1 MDKDK
6 GNKKKPLKLSSS
18 GRLQIRKNLG
28 PAGDKVKNSCNKKT
42 IQIVFKNKN
51 NQQKSS
57 STTQSNFRGSSSL
70 RTPRPGINS
79 SPQPN
84 FTSPNKTRNFENKN
98 KNLITPLNHELNQIN
113 ELKGAVAQLSSS
125 IEERLGN
132 FGTSI
137 GNSLTQQTQN
147 TQKSLMEMHERLAI
161 IDRAQENIHS
171 LSTQVNDLQ
180 NILSNKQLRGAFG
193 EVQLENIV
201 KDALPQNAYQFQ
213 YTLISVSYT
222 HLRAHET

>member
-28 PAGDKVKNSCNKKT
+28 PAGDKARNSGSKKT

-70 RTPRPGINS
+70 RTPRSGGINS

-84 FTSPNKTRNFENKN
+84 FSSPNKTRNFDNKN
-98 KNLITPLNHELNQIN
+98 KKNTDKKTQQKKSTLRPLEDDFSKSDAKKILEQEEQEFDKFPSLAKIKRAR
-113 ELKGAVAQLSSS
+113 EK
-125 IEERLGN
+125 ERLKSAN
-132 FGTSI
+132 DEDDSKI
-137 GNSLTQQTQN
+137 SSL
-147 TQKSLMEMHERLAI
+147 
-161 IDRAQENIHS
+161 
-171 LSTQVNDLQ
+171 VW
-180 NILSNKQLRGAFG
+180 RGK
-193 EVQLENIV
+193 VWLW
-201 KDALPQNAYQFQ
+201 
-213 YTLISVSYT
+213 
-222 HLRAHET
+222 

>member
-1 MDKDK
+1 MDRNK

-28 PAGDKVKNSCNKKT
+28 PAGDKARSSGNKKT

-84 FTSPNKTRNFENKN
+84 FSSPNKTRNFDNKN
-98 KNLITPLNHELNQIN
+98 KKTVDKKSQQKKSNLRNLQKLDITDLIETSSGDWYSSKDIDNSIKNFRFKKTHVIN
-113 ELKGAVAQLSSS
+113 
-125 IEERLGN
+125 
-132 FGTSI
+132 
-137 GNSLTQQTQN
+137 
-147 TQKSLMEMHERLAI
+147 
-161 IDRAQENIHS
+161 
-171 LSTQVNDLQ
+171 
-180 NILSNKQLRGAFG
+180 
-193 EVQLENIV
+193 
-201 KDALPQNAYQFQ
+201 PCW
-213 YTLISVSYT
+213 
-222 HLRAHET
+222 

>member
-28 PAGDKVKNSCNKKT
+28 PAGDKARTSGSKKT

-79 SPQPN
+79 SPKGPV
-84 FTSPNKTRNFENKN
+84 
-98 KNLITPLNHELNQIN
+98 NLP
-113 ELKGAVAQLSSS
+113 
-125 IEERLGN
+125 
-132 FGTSI
+132 
-137 GNSLTQQTQN
+137 
-147 TQKSLMEMHERLAI
+147 
-161 IDRAQENIHS
+161 
-171 LSTQVNDLQ
+171 
-180 NILSNKQLRGAFG
+180 
-193 EVQLENIV
+193 
-201 KDALPQNAYQFQ
+201 YQFD
-213 YTLISVSYT
+213 LKPIMSLPNPNSE
-222 HLRAHET
+222 L

>member
-28 PAGDKVKNSCNKKT
+28 PAGDKARSGGNKKT

-70 RTPRPGINS
+70 RTPRSGINS
-79 SPQPN
+79 SPQPT

-98 KNLITPLNHELNQIN
+98 KKNVDT
-113 ELKGAVAQLSSS
+113 KKS
-125 IEERLGN
+125 
-132 FGTSI
+132 
-137 GNSLTQQTQN
+137 QQ
-147 TQKSLMEMHERLAI
+147 K
-161 IDRAQENIHS
+161 
-171 LSTQVNDLQ
+171 
-180 NILSNKQLRGAFG
+180 K
-193 EVQLENIV
+193 
-201 KDALPQNAYQFQ
+201 
-213 YTLISVSYT
+213 
-222 HLRAHET
+222 